1 MKELIEKL
9 CEIPGP
15 SGHENAIREAI
26 QKEVAPFADSMEVDA
41 LGNLIVHK
49 GARGKDGLR
58 IMLSAHMDELGII
71 VTHVDKKGF
80 VRFTT
85 IGGVYVRYLAG
96 SRVLFLNGVK
106 GTINHE
112 PAEEPSKIPSM
123 EEFFIDVGATSPAD
137 CPVKVGDLAVF
148 DRPFM
153 DLGSRF
159 MSKALDD
166 RVSCAVLIETLRQI
180 KQSPN
185 ELLFVFSVQEEVGV
199 RGAITAAYSIDPDLG
214 IAVDVTGTGDTP
226 GNQKMEVAL
235 GGGAAIK
242 IRDQGMLCDPKV
254 IRWMR
259 AAAEKAGIKHQMEI
273 LRGGTTDAY
282 QIQVNR
288 AGVPTGAI
296 SIPCR
301 YIHSPSEMA
310 DIHDLENSVK
320 LLVTLIS
327 GPVHLK

>member
-1 MKELIEKL
+1 MKELIQKL

-15 SGHENAIREAI
+15 SGHENAIRETI
-26 QKEVAPFADSMEVDA
+26 MKEVAPHADSMEVDA
-41 LGNLIVHK
+41 LGNLIVRK
-49 GARGKDGLR
+49 GKKGKDGMR
-58 IMLSAHMDELGII
+58 ILMSAHMDELGII

-85 IGGVYVRYLAG
+85 IGGVFIRYLAG
-96 SRVLFLNGVK
+96 SRVLFLNGVR
-106 GTINHE
+106 GAINHE
-112 PAEEPSKIPSM
+112 PAEEPGKVPPV
-123 EEFFIDVGATSPAD
+123 EDFFIDVGASSPAD

-148 DRPFM
+148 ERPFI
-153 DLGSRF
+153 DNGDRF
-159 MSKALDD
+159 ISKALDD
-166 RVSCAVLIETLRQI
+166 RASCAVLIEALRQV

-185 ELLFVFSVQEEVGV
+185 ELVFLFSVQEEVGV
-199 RGAITAAYSIDPDLG
+199 RGAITASYSVDPDLG
-214 IAVDVTGTGDTP
+214 IAIDVTGTGDTP
-226 GNQKMEVAL
+226 GNEKMEVAL
-235 GGGAAIK
+235 GNGAAIK

-254 IRWMR
+254 VRWMR
-259 AAAEKAGIKHQMEI
+259 TTAEKAGIRHQMEI

-310 DIHDLENSVK
+310 DIRDLENSVQ
-320 LLVTLIS
+320 LLVALIS
-327 GPVHLK
+327 EPVYLK